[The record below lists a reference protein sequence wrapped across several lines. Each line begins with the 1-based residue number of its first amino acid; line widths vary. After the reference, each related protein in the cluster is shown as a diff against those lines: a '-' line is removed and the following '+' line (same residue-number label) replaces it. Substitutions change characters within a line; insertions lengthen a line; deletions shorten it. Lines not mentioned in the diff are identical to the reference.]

1 MAPMTNERLT
11 NRSVWPLTAPVLAPA
26 CLVAWVVATTI
37 TENGVFGVVL
47 VPLAFVLV
55 ALVRRPVEEYIVS
68 RGPARPALWEGL
80 VQFTPG
86 YFEFH
91 AGRRGVQAWPYRW
104 ACHLLLALLA
114 AGFTALAAWSMVDLA
129 SG

>member
-1 MAPMTNERLT
+1 MAYVVSTGRVGARYLPDGVSTGTMAPMTNERLA

-91 AGRRGVQAWPYRW
+91 AARRGVVSTP
-104 ACHLLLALLA
+104 A
-114 AGFTALAAWSMVDLA
+114 ARR
-129 SG
+129 